1 MALHRVVLKYLAIAV
16 SFTIVW
22 MLIEHVL
29 GFNTD
34 RHEIGQYTRN
44 ATMIFFW
51 GTLFLMMRETKKMQ
65 GHQLTWQQG
74 FSLGVV
80 NTLLFSLAFVIIFLL
95 YVQYINPEFY
105 VTYREFTLH
114 QLVASHATPKAM
126 KEAMQEVELSY
137 NGSFQSY
144 ALLFTF
150 SVIFGVVVSMMA
162 ALLYRT
168 KSNS

>member
-1 MALHRVVLKYLAIAV
+1 MNRVVLKYLAIAV
-16 SFTIVW
+16 SFAIVW
-22 MLIEHVL
+22 MLMEHVL

-51 GTLFLMMRETKKMQ
+51 VTVFLLMRETKKRQ
-65 GHQLTWQQG
+65 GHQLTWLQG

-80 NTLLFSLAFVIIFLL
+80 YTLLFSLAFVILLLL
-95 YVQYINPEFY
+95 YVQFINPEFY

-114 QLVASHATPKAM
+114 QLVASHATPKEM
-126 KEAMQEVELSY
+126 KEAMHEVDLSY

-150 SVIFGVVVSMMA
+150 SVIFGVVVSMIA
-162 ALLYRT
+162 ALIYRT
-168 KSNS
+168 KPQQLF